1 MNEWSGVVACGHLM
15 DLRYPAGVVQ
25 DPLGQGGLARV
36 DVSRDPDVSDPLV
49 RNEARRAAPTT
60 VD

>member
-1 MNEWSGVVACGHLM
+1 M

-25 DPLGQGGLARV
+25 DTLGKSGLPRV

-49 RNEARRAAPTT
+49 RNEARGAASTT
-60 VD
+60 VY